1 MSKALKIVAP
11 VLAAVIVTVVFF
23 SLFFVIHEAHHD
35 CTGEGCR
42 ICARIEACINTVK
55 SFAKLAAIA
64 LVLLLFSGLFIISSH
79 PPKRIFGKEN
89 SPVFLKVKLLN

>member
-1 MSKALKIVAP
+1 MKFVAP
-11 VLAAVIVTVVFF
+11 VLAAIIVAVVFF
-23 SLFFVIHEAHHD
+23 SLFFVIHEAHHE
-35 CTGEGCR
+35 CTGEDCR

-55 SFAKLAAIA
+55 SFAGLAAIA
-64 LVLLLFSGLFIISSH
+64 LVLSFFSGLLIISSH